1 MLVAAL
7 IINALII
14 ILVPKVFR
22 KPTGIKPIDDI
33 ILYLNT
39 QTSYILQSSIILAIV
54 LYSAEYWLNASD
66 TPSMSPAVKPFSA
79 K

>member
-14 ILVPKVFR
+14 ILVPKVFK

-33 ILYLNT
+33 IMYLNI
-39 QTSYILQSSIILAIV
+39 QTSYVLQSSIILALV
-54 LYSAEYWLNASD
+54 FYAAEYWINSSETA
-66 TPSMSPAVKPFSA
+66 SMSPAVKPFSA

>member
-39 QTSYILQSSIILAIV
+39 QTSYIFQSSIILAIV
-54 LYSAEYWLNASD
+54 FYSAEYWINSSD